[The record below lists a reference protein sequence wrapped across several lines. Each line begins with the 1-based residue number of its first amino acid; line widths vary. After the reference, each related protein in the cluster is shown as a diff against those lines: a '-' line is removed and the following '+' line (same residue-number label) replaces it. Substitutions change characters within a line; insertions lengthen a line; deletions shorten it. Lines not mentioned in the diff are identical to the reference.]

1 MDTNLGVAARGSVRG
16 KYKHH
21 PLSFK
26 RAVVEETLQP
36 GASVAR
42 IARAH
47 GINANQVFLWR
58 KCYREGTLGDEAPA
72 LLPVT
77 VEAVVGADPPF
88 SGAGILVIE
97 AGRLRIRFEGRP
109 DPEALRLVI
118 AELRR

>member
-58 KCYREGTLGDEAPA
+58 KGYREGTLGDEAPA

-77 VEAVVGADPPF
+77 VEAVVGPDSAF
-88 SGAGILVIE
+88 SGTGILVIE

>member
-1 MDTNLGVAARGSVRG
+1 MDTNLGVAAQGSVRG

-77 VEAVVGADPPF
+77 VEAVVGPDSAF
-88 SGAGILVIE
+88 SGTGILVIE

>member
-58 KCYREGTLGDEAPA
+58 KGYHEGTLGDEAPA